1 MEEKEAVKKLCQE
14 LLEKMGIKADIKV
27 KGDKENEALVVE
39 INSPEDNALLV
50 GYHGQNLMALQ
61 TILGLIVAHQ
71 QDKWRRI
78 LVDVGGYRQER
89 KAKLEEMA
97 QNWAEKAIATGQPVT
112 VHRLNA
118 SERRIVHLFLKNK
131 EEVKTFSEGE
141 GKERYLVIAPEKEEK

>member
-1 MEEKEAVKKLCQE
+1 MKEKETVKKLCQE
-14 LLEKMGIKADIKV
+14 LLEKMGIKADIEV
-27 KGDKENEALVVE
+27 KEDKENEALVVE
-39 INSPEDNALLV
+39 IDSSQDNALLV

-61 TILGLIVAHQ
+61 TILGLMVAHQ
-71 QDKWRRI
+71 QNKWRRI

-131 EEVKTFSEGE
+131 KGIKTFSEGE
-141 GKERYLVIAPEKEEK
+141 GKERHLVISPQKEAK